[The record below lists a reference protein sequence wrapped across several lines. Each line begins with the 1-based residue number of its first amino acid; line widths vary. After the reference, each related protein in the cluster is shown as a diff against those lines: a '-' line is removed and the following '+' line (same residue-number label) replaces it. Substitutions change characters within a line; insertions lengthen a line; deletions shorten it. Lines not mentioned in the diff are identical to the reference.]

1 MPPVTTPK
9 KVSEVS
15 EIKSHDHISINF
27 LLNNPPNDDFA
38 GRFPTHQTRAEES
51 EYSDGSVPPDQA
63 FAPEVSGCYGG
74 PSTYDAFLGADMSF
88 DSFFDNLEHLS
99 FGAPLT
105 HTHSPGLTNGRGE
118 YSNIFSGLEPR
129 ANEIKDRLR
138 IAAATLDNLHGT
150 QSLKDLDSTIELII
164 PSEIEAC
171 VDLFFRYYHRHCPIL
186 HRPSF
191 CPLIVPLPL
200 LLAVMALG
208 GMYYKDPDKV
218 AWIRTLLSLIEAYIY
233 GLPGLRDEYE
243 GDLDLSQAAN
253 DDVLCQQFQTFQG
266 AYLIIVA
273 QYFSGS
279 ITARWRVRQQ
289 RFSRV
294 LTVRLAYRLYL
305 QRQANPLSF
314 RLRAPSICQLLNISP
329 LYPSPMNTRSSVG
342 YGKSPISGAKVL
354 FRTIPAIN
362 EFYRTMNVL
371 LLLDSAFGIFDNIQP
386 RIDLC
391 ELDLQLPCDSIYF
404 ETANYQEMAITLLF
418 PPQKMKLLDAYQR
431 LFIEPN
437 GDSGCSDTSE
447 KSSLNCWD
455 LLVLIHRRCSC
466 LFPIMSHRPMIAAP
480 F

>member
-1 MPPVTTPK
+1 MLPVTTPK

-38 GRFPTHQTRAEES
+38 GRFPTCQTQAEES
-51 EYSDGSVPPDQA
+51 ENSDGSALPSQA
-63 FAPEVSGCYGG
+63 LAPEVPGWCGG
-74 PSTYDAFLGADMSF
+74 PSTYDTFLGADMSF
-88 DSFFDNLEHLS
+88 DSFLDNLEHLS
-99 FGAPLT
+99 FGVPLT
-105 HTHSPGLTNGRGE
+105 HAHSPGLTNGRGE

-150 QSLKDLDSTIELII
+150 QRLKDLDSTIELIA
-164 PSEIEAC
+164 PSEIETC

-186 HRPSF
+186 HKPSF
-191 CPLIVPLPL
+191 CPLIVPMPL

-218 AWIRTLLSLIEAYIY
+218 SWIRRLLNLIEAYIY

-253 DDVLCQQFQTFQG
+253 DDILHQQFQTFQG

-294 LTVRLAYRLYL
+294 LTVRLAYRLH
-305 QRQANPLSF
+305 RRRRADPLSF
-314 RLRAPSICQLLNISP
+314 RLRAPSICQLLNISL
-329 LYPSPMNTRSSVG
+329 LYRSPMNTHSGVG
-342 YGKSPISGAKVL
+342 YGKSPISGWESPVC
-354 FRTIPAIN
+354 TISAID

-371 LLLDSAFGIFDNIQP
+371 LLLDSAFGIFDNVQP

-391 ELDLQLPCDSIYF
+391 ELDLQLPCDSTYF
-404 ETANYQEMAITLLF
+404 EIANYQEMAITLLF
-418 PPQKMKLLDAYQR
+418 PPRKMKLLDAYQK
-431 LFIEPN
+431 LFIEPT
-437 GDSGCSDTSE
+437 GDSGCSDTTE
-447 KSSLNCWD
+447 KSPLNSWD

-466 LFPIMSHRPMIAAP
+466 LFPIMSHYAMITTS